1 MHLTPGCCTISSENT
16 YERERLHMISLLAN
30 SPWSIFLINI
40 LDIAIIAFAV
50 YKILEIMQGTR
61 AMPLAKGIGILLL
74 FSVLSDVLGLST
86 VNWVLVQLQTMFIV
100 AIPVIF
106 APELRRAL
114 EQLGTGTFLVR
125 NRHLTDN
132 EIVAYQVQEIM
143 GCMTAASASRT
154 GILIAITRENGL
166 KEYIDTGIAINGR
179 LSTPL
184 LRNIFIV
191 NTPLHDGAVI
201 VTGNEIMA
209 ASCFLPLSEN
219 KNISMK
225 LGTRHRAA
233 IGLSEVSDAVVAV
246 VSEETG
252 VMSIAERGKLRYNL
266 DEKALAAEMTALL
279 QVPEAPSFIS
289 RLKKVFHK

>member
-1 MHLTPGCCTISSENT
+1 
-16 YERERLHMISLLAN
+16 MISLLTN
-30 SPWSIFLINI
+30 SPWSIFVINI

-50 YKILEIMQGTR
+50 YKILEIMRGTR
-61 AMPLAKGIGILLL
+61 AMPLAKGVGVLLV

-100 AIPVIF
+100 AIPVVF

-114 EQLGTGTFLVR
+114 EQLGTGGIFAR
-125 NRHLTDN
+125 SRHLSDN
-132 EIVAYQVQEIM
+132 DLVAHQVQQIC

-154 GILIAITRENGL
+154 GVLIAVTRENGL
-166 KEYIDTGIAINGR
+166 KEYIDTGIAIDGI
-179 LSTPL
+179 LSTSL

-201 VTGNEIMA
+201 ITGDQIRA

-219 KNISMK
+219 KS
-225 LGTRHRAA
+225 TRHRAA
-233 IGLSEVSDAVVAV
+233 IGLSEVSDAVVMV

-252 VMSIAERGKLRYNL
+252 AMSIAEHGRLRYNL
-266 DEKALAAEMTALL
+266 SEEALIQTMTELL
-279 QVPEAPSFIS
+279 QTPEDGSLAR
-289 RLKKVFHK
+289 RLKKVLRK

>member
-1 MHLTPGCCTISSENT
+1 ML
-16 YERERLHMISLLAN
+16 SLLAN
-30 SPWSIFLINI
+30 SPGSIFLINL
-40 LDIAIIAFAV
+40 LDIGIIAFAV
-50 YKILEIMQGTR
+50 YKILEMMQGTR

-74 FSVLSDVLGLST
+74 FSVLSEALGLST
-86 VNWVLVQLQTMFIV
+86 VNWVLVQLQTMFII

-114 EQLGTGTFLVR
+114 EQLGTGSLFLRSRHRSENDVAASQVR
-125 NRHLTDN
+125 
-132 EIVAYQVQEIM
+132 EIV

-154 GILIAITRENGL
+154 GILIAITRENAL
-166 KEYIDTGIAINGR
+166 KEYIDTGIEIGGK

-201 VTGNEIMA
+201 VTGETIMA
-209 ASCFLPLSEN
+209 ASCFLPLSQN
-219 KNISMK
+219 KSISMK

-252 VMSIAERGKLRYNL
+252 AMSLAEHGKLSYNL
-266 DEKALAAEMTALL
+266 DEKHLTEMMLSMLRT
-279 QVPEAPSFIS
+279 PEHHTGVLS
-289 RLKKVFHK
+289 RLRKVLHK

>member
-1 MHLTPGCCTISSENT
+1 
-16 YERERLHMISLLAN
+16 MISLLAN
-30 SPWSIFLINI
+30 SPWSILLINI
-40 LDIAIIAFAV
+40 LDILIIAFAV

-61 AMPLAKGIGILLL
+61 AMPLAKGIGVLLL

-86 VNWVLVQLQTMFIV
+86 VNWVLVQLQTMFII

-114 EQLGTGTFLVR
+114 EQLGTGTFLIR

-132 EIVAYQVQEIM
+132 DIVANQVQEIV
-143 GCMTAASASRT
+143 GCLTAASASRT
-154 GILIAITRENGL
+154 GVLIAVTRENGL

-201 VTGNEIMA
+201 VTGSEIKA

-233 IGLSEVSDAVVAV
+233 IGLSEVSDAVVVV

-252 VMSIAERGKLRYNL
+252 AMSIAERGKLRYNL
-266 DEKALAAEMTALL
+266 DEKALVAEMTALL
-279 QVPEAPSFIS
+279 QVPEAPSFIG
-289 RLKKVFHK
+289 RIKKVFHK

>member
-1 MHLTPGCCTISSENT
+1 ML
-16 YERERLHMISLLAN
+16 SLLTN
-30 SPWSIFLINI
+30 SPWSIVVINF

-50 YKILEIMQGTR
+50 YKILEIMRGTR
-61 AMPLAKGIGILLL
+61 AMPLAKGIGVLLL

-100 AIPVIF
+100 AIPVVF

-114 EQLGTGTFLVR
+114 EQLGTGTFLLR
-125 NRHLTDN
+125 NRHLSDN
-132 EIVAYQVQEIM
+132 AVVAKQVQEIV

-154 GILIAITRENGL
+154 GVLIAVTRENGL
-166 KEYIDTGIAINGR
+166 QEYIDTGIAIDGR

-201 VTGNEIMA
+201 VTGDKIMA

-233 IGLSEVSDAVVAV
+233 IGLSEVSDAVVMV

-252 VMSIAERGKLRYNL
+252 AMSIAERGKLRYNL
-266 DEKALAAEMTALL
+266 SEEALIAQMMALL
-279 QVPEAPSFIS
+279 SVPEASSLIT
-289 RLKKVFHK
+289 RLKKVFRK

>member
-1 MHLTPGCCTISSENT
+1 
-16 YERERLHMISLLAN
+16 MISLLTN
-30 SPWSIFLINI
+30 SPWSIFVINI

-50 YKILEIMQGTR
+50 YKILEIMRGTR
-61 AMPLAKGIGILLL
+61 AMPLAKGVGVLLV

-100 AIPVIF
+100 AIPVVF

-114 EQLGTGTFLVR
+114 EQLGTGGIFAR
-125 NRHLTDN
+125 SRHLSDN
-132 EIVAYQVQEIM
+132 DLVAHQVQQIC

-154 GILIAITRENGL
+154 GVLIAVTRENGL
-166 KEYIDTGIAINGR
+166 KEYIDTGIAIDGI
-179 LSTPL
+179 LSTSL

-201 VTGNEIMA
+201 ITGDQIRA

-219 KNISMK
+219 KSISMK

-233 IGLSEVSDAVVAV
+233 IGLSEVSDAVVMV

-252 VMSIAERGKLRYNL
+252 TMSIAEHGRLRYNL
-266 DEKALAAEMTALL
+266 SEEALIQTMTELL
-279 QVPEAPSFIS
+279 QTPEDGSLAR
-289 RLKKVFHK
+289 RLKKVFRK

>member
-1 MHLTPGCCTISSENT
+1 
-16 YERERLHMISLLAN
+16 MISLLTN
-30 SPWSIFLINI
+30 SPWSIFVINI

-50 YKILEIMQGTR
+50 YKILEIMRGTR
-61 AMPLAKGIGILLL
+61 AMPLAKGVGVLLVL
-74 FSVLSDVLGLST
+74 SVLSDVLGLST

-100 AIPVIF
+100 AIPVVF

-114 EQLGTGTFLVR
+114 EQLGTGGIFAR
-125 NRHLTDN
+125 SRHLSDN
-132 EIVAYQVQEIM
+132 DLVAHQVQQIC

-154 GILIAITRENGL
+154 GVLIAVTRENGL
-166 KEYIDTGIAINGR
+166 KEYIDTGIAIDGI
-179 LSTPL
+179 LSTSL

-201 VTGNEIMA
+201 ITGDQIRA

-219 KNISMK
+219 KSISMK

-233 IGLSEVSDAVVAV
+233 IGLSEVSDAVVMV

-252 VMSIAERGKLRYNL
+252 AMSIAENGRLRYNL
-266 DEKALAAEMTALL
+266 SEEALIQTMTELL
-279 QVPEAPSFIS
+279 QTPEDGSLAR
-289 RLKKVFHK
+289 RLKKVFRK

>member
-1 MHLTPGCCTISSENT
+1 
-16 YERERLHMISLLAN
+16 MISLLTN
-30 SPWSIFLINI
+30 SPWSIFVINI

-50 YKILEIMQGTR
+50 YKILEIMRGTR
-61 AMPLAKGIGILLL
+61 AMPLAKGVGVLLV

-100 AIPVIF
+100 AIPVVF

-114 EQLGTGTFLVR
+114 EQLGTGGIFAR
-125 NRHLTDN
+125 SRHLSDN
-132 EIVAYQVQEIM
+132 DLVAHQVQQIC

-154 GILIAITRENGL
+154 GVLIAVTRENGL
-166 KEYIDTGIAINGR
+166 KEYIDTGIAIDGI
-179 LSTPL
+179 LSTSL

-201 VTGNEIMA
+201 ITGDQIRA

-219 KNISMK
+219 KSISMK

-233 IGLSEVSDAVVAV
+233 IGLSEVSDAVVMV

-252 VMSIAERGKLRYNL
+252 VMSIAEHGRLRYNL
-266 DEKALAAEMTALL
+266 SEEALIQTMTELL
-279 QVPEAPSFIS
+279 QTPEDGSLAR
-289 RLKKVFHK
+289 RLKKVFRK